1 MYCAFIDYEKAFHIV
16 VHEALL
22 IKLMKSGISCKIIK
36 MFKSMYANVKSC
48 IKNPTD
54 MSYSDFFDL
63 NLGVKQGET
72 ISPLLFILFMND
84 IKDCLNFQNLTE
96 NDLRILSVFILLFAF
111 FYNGSWKFTHG
122 NWIIYTNTHVNE
134 V

>member
-1 MYCAFIDYEKAFHIV
+1 
-16 VHEALL
+16 
-22 IKLMKSGISCKIIK
+22 

-111 FYNGSWKFTHG
+111 FYNGS
-122 NWIIYTNTHVNE
+122 
-134 V
+134 